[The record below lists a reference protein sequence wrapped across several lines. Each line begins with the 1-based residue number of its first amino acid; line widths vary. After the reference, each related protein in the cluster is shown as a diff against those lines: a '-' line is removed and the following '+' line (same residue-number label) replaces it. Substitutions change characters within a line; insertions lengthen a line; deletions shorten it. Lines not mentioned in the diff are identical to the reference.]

1 MNIQKYL
8 AFTTTVECGSL
19 TKAAKL
25 LGYTQSGISH
35 MISDLEDE
43 WGVVLLERNRSGVR
57 ISSDGLKLLPHVQSI
72 CATQKELMVELDAL
86 HGLDSGL
93 IRIGVFSSVAT
104 HWLPGIIKVFQGDY
118 PNIEFELLLGD
129 YTEIEHW
136 ITIGRVDFGFLSL
149 PVNPSLESVPL
160 DNDPLLAVLPEN
172 HPLTLLSCIPIAA
185 LAAEPFILLER
196 SAKTEITG
204 LFESRGLTPWSRFT
218 TWDDYAVM
226 SMVESGLGVSIL
238 PSLIMKRAPYR
249 IVKRPLEGYPT
260 RQIGYVMKSSKT
272 ASLAV
277 KKFLTYL
284 HYRGEA
290 HSETFPDQ
298 PELRGTTL
306 P

>member
-1 MNIQKYL
+1 MNIQKYM
-8 AFTTTVECGSL
+8 AFSTTVECGSL

-35 MISDLEDE
+35 MISDLESE
-43 WGVVLLERNRSGVR
+43 WGTVLLERNRSGVR
-57 ISSDGLKLLPHVQSI
+57 ISSDGLKILPYIQSI
-72 CATQKELMVELDAL
+72 CATQKDLMVELDAL

-93 IRIGVFSSVAT
+93 IRIGLFSSVAT
-104 HWLPGIIKVFQGDY
+104 HWLPNIIKVFQGDY

-149 PVNPSLESVPL
+149 PVNANLESVPL
-160 DNDPLLAVLPEN
+160 DNDPLVAVLPEG
-172 HPLTLLSCIPIAA
+172 HPLTMLSCIPIAS
-185 LAAEPFILLER
+185 LAEEPFILLER
-196 SAKTEITG
+196 SAKTEITA
-204 LFESRGLTPWSRFT
+204 LFESRGLSPRARFT

-260 RQIGYVMKSSKT
+260 RKIGYVMKSAKS

-284 HYRGEA
+284 SYRESPGENT
-290 HSETFPDQ
+290 SK
-298 PELRGTTL
+298 
-306 P
+306 